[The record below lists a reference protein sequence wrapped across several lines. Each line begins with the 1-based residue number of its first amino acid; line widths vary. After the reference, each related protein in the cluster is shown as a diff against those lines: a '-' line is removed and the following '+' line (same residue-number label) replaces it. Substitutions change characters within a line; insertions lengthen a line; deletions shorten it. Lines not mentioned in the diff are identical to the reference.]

1 MEQTTLTIGGKQYPY
16 RYSMAAIQRVLTL
29 LKVNP
34 AELAQKPIQQD
45 FAQLVEFSLAVA
57 YSGILSAHKIEH
69 PGKPFAFASPEDL
82 AEQIESLDEL
92 QPAVEAF
99 TKAWLKFVGTPEDK
113 EGEEPGEPLTA
124 PAAN

>member
-1 MEQTTLTIGGKQYPY
+1 MEQTTLTIGGKVYTY

-57 YSGILSAHKIEH
+57 YSGILSAHKIEQ

-99 TKAWLKFVGTPEDK
+99 TKAWLKFVGTPETE
-113 EGEEPGEPLTA
+113 EGDEPGELVTA

>member
-1 MEQTTLTIGGKQYPY
+1 MEQTTLTIGGKVYPY

-34 AELAQKPIQQD
+34 AELEQKPIQQD

-57 YSGILSAHKIEH
+57 YSGILSAHKIEQ

-99 TKAWLKFVGTPEDK
+99 TNAWLKFVGTPENE
-113 EGEEPGEPLTA
+113 EGNEPGEPVTA